1 MVNQKGVIQNNSGI
15 SELLKELKADK
26 NQYKVLSRK
35 EERNLIDEYV
45 SKGKED
51 ELRILLARYNI
62 RVVFHIAKKYCKA
75 TCDFDNMVAKGLY
88 GLVYAANRFDLYK
101 QVVKKTTEPVMVLD
115 KTDPLYGI
123 DNEKCRLVQD
133 TDEKTGKPIFK
144 TTGTPLFDENGKPVY
159 VRFCTH
165 AYSWIFKYVLDEFD
179 RKSAI
184 IDNNSIS
191 LSNTVKI
198 HSNDTDQTME
208 NYVGEMVSPD
218 YTTPKT
224 TIDYISDNET
234 TDLYHKIHEYVSKT
248 NELTAIEKNVI
259 IGTFYNGRKIKDIA
273 NEYHMN
279 SQVLINKKLNALKKI
294 KKHLGKVY
302 NINSLADFQLTHQA
316 YT

>member
-35 EERNLIDEYV
+35 EERSLIDEYV
-45 SKGKED
+45 SMGKED

-62 RVVFHIAKKYCKA
+62 RMVFHIAKKYCKA

-101 QVVKKTTEPVMVLD
+101 QVVKKTIEPVMILD

-123 DNEKCRLVQD
+123 DNEKCRYVQD
-133 TDEKTGKPIFK
+133 VDKSTGKPIFK

-208 NYVGEMVSPD
+208 NYVGEMISPD
-218 YTTPKT
+218 YVTPKT
-224 TIDYISDNET
+224 TLDYISDNET
-234 TDLYHKIHEYVSKT
+234 SDMYRKIHEYVSNT

-273 NEYHMN
+273 NEYHVN

-294 KKHLGKVY
+294 RRHLSKAY
-302 NINSLADFQLTHQA
+302 NINSLTDFPLTQNS
-316 YT
+316 YV